1 MQDKALDGRQTFW
14 FFVYGLNIIYYMF
27 LRQFKQ
33 VLDEYDFRNQQ
44 NPPFLTL
51 HIELLEQ
58 FEGSRTF
65 TNFIEPLLPSIWTE
79 QPCCRLFTTNEGLTA
94 N

>member
-1 MQDKALDGRQTFW
+1 
-14 FFVYGLNIIYYMF
+14 MF

-65 TNFIEPLLPSIWTE
+65 TNFIEPLLPKNRTGQPWLYQSCIPPAKKESAITRPCIW
-79 QPCCRLFTTNEGLTA
+79 
-94 N
+94 